1 MKQWKTLTYF
11 IILNVVVSACV
22 TVAVLLIWDNTH
34 STPGQAVSQVS
45 TPARTASTVNEA
57 TAAVMTAA
65 SQTQASL
72 PSNTPEPVIP
82 QNVEEYQVE
91 YGDTLGLI
99 AEKFDV
105 SIEELIKLNQLS
117 DANSLSVGMV
127 IYIPKESSA
136 PLPTLTPQPTR
147 TPQPAAGSG
156 TPTGPL
162 PEAGVIINSVI
173 GVGEIATEHVFISR
187 TGSGQLSL
195 AGWRIQDEDG
205 NTYVFPQLDLFEG
218 GAVNVWTT
226 SGTPTVVDL
235 YWGQQNPVWERGEKV
250 TLLDDKGK
258 EQATYTIP

>member
-11 IILNVVVSACV
+11 IILNVLVSAC
-22 TVAVLLIWDNTH
+22 TTAAVLLIWDYTH
-34 STPGQAVSQVS
+34 RAPEQVDSQISTPTSNQ
-45 TPARTASTVNEA
+45 NEA
-57 TAAVMTAA
+57 TVAAMTAA

-72 PSNTPEPVIP
+72 PSSTPELVIP

-91 YGDTLGLI
+91 FGDTLGLI

-127 IYIPKESSA
+127 IYVPKESSE

-147 TPQPAAGSG
+147 TPAPAAGSG
-156 TPTGPL
+156 TPTDPL
-162 PEAGVIINSVI
+162 PEASVIINSVI

-195 AGWRIQDEDG
+195 AGWRIEDEDG
-205 NTYVFPQLDLFEG
+205 NTFVFPQLDLFEG

-226 SGTPTVVDL
+226 SGAPTVVDL

-250 TLLDDKGK
+250 TLQDDKGK
-258 EQATYTIP
+258 ERTAYTIP

>member
-11 IILNVVVSACV
+11 IILNVLISACT
-22 TVAVLLIWDNTH
+22 TVAVLLIWDYTH
-34 STPGQAVSQVS
+34 RPPAQAVSQVS
-45 TPARTASTVNEA
+45 TPAGTASTLSEP
-57 TAAVMTAA
+57 TIAALTAA

-72 PSNTPEPVIP
+72 PTSTPTYEIP
-82 QNVEEYQVE
+82 QNVEEYEVE
-91 YGDTLGLI
+91 FGDTLGLI

-127 IYIPKESSA
+127 IYIPKESEQ
-136 PLPTLTPQPTR
+136 LPTLTPQPTR
-147 TPQPAAGSG
+147 TPAPAAGSG

-187 TGSGQLSL
+187 TGSGQLSM
-195 AGWRIQDEDG
+195 AGWRIEDEDG
-205 NTYVFPQLDLFEG
+205 NVFEFPQLDLFEG

-226 SGTPTVVDL
+226 SGVPTVVDL

-250 TLLDDKGK
+250 SLTDGQGK
-258 EQATYTIP
+258 ERAVYTIP